1 MKDVVYVGGS
11 EKDMNKSFSKAM
23 LEEILVEIVRLQ
35 HGLSPLR
42 KTKPMNGLGK
52 GVLEWTKNGKPAY
65 RLVYVVGK
73 QAIYILHAFS
83 KTSDGT
89 PKSEEDTIKERYKQ
103 IVKFV

>member
-1 MKDVVYVGGS
+1 MKEVTFVGGS
-11 EKDMNKSFSKAM
+11 EKDLSKSFSKAM
-23 LEEILVEIVRLQ
+23 LEEVLVEIVRLQ
-35 HGLSPLR
+35 NGISPLR
-42 KTKPMNGLGK
+42 KTKPLNGLGK

-73 QAIYILHAFS
+73 SAIYILHAFS

-103 IVKFV
+103 ISKHV